1 MQPTPSSSS
10 VSSRWSCSIQRLS
23 IEYDGWWISS
33 GVPSWRRI
41 SAASRVRCELYEEIP
56 T

>member
-10 VSSRWSCSIQRLS
+10 TSSSPRSIQRFS

-33 GVPSWRRI
+33 GVPISRRI
-41 SAASRVRCELYEEIP
+41 RTASLVRSGP
-56 T
+56 